1 MIWGDSVDPCPE
13 IITPKMTTVR
23 NFIQSLIKPS
33 HLRFLMALSQRI
45 DRVTDV
51 IGSWSTWLVLATIA
65 VGFYNVVARYIGRL
79 VGLKLSS
86 NALIELQWYLFSMM
100 FFCGF
105 AYILKHAENVRVDF
119 LYSNWTER
127 QRSLVDFWGTVLFL
141 IPFCILGWCVAI
153 DPVLDSWGYLP
164 DGTWGT
170 WEVSPDAD
178 GLPRA
183 PIKTMILFAFVTLL
197 AQAVS
202 QAIKY
207 LAVLKGYA
215 TAAAIL
221 QPDVEKLPLE

>member
-1 MIWGDSVDPCPE
+1 MV
-13 IITPKMTTVR
+13 
-23 NFIQSLIKPS
+23 
-33 HLRFLMALSQRI
+33 LSQRI
-45 DRVTDV
+45 DRITDV
-51 IGSWSTWLVLATIA
+51 IGSWSTWLVLATIG
-65 VGFYNVVARYIGRL
+65 VGFYNVVARYVGRL

-127 QRSLVDFWGTVLFL
+127 QRALVDFWGTVLFL
-141 IPFCILGWCVAI
+141 IPFCIVGWCVAI

-164 DGTWGT
+164 DGTWGM

-197 AQAVS
+197 AQAIS

-215 TAAAIL
+215 TASEIL